1 MPILEFKGSIQHV
14 QKGNP
19 TLVTQEFKVL
29 LRLHHFQKDKHSRK
43 EKRKWSIVSTSK
55 QRSALILSANEFHK
69 F

>member
-19 TLVTQEFKVL
+19 TLVTQGFKVL

-43 EKRKWSIVSTSK
+43 EKHKWSTVNFFQKNTASPKSV
-55 QRSALILSANEFHK
+55 
-69 F
+69 